1 MTQELDIRTV
11 DTVLAR
17 LEANVVESAIL
28 PPTTWIDAALALT
41 ALLGQEHEKLFLA
54 QQKLAQK
61 KAEIVESGKS
71 VASSNLTV
79 QGSDEW
85 VWMKMQE
92 AKIGRV
98 EEMIRCAKI
107 RARLADSELH
117 A

>member
-1 MTQELDIRTV
+1 MERTV
-11 DTVLAR
+11 DTILAK
-17 LEANVVESAIL
+17 LEEQVVENAIL
-28 PPTTWIDAALALT
+28 PPTTWIDASMALN
-41 ALLGQEHEKLFLA
+41 ALLGDEHDKLFRAQQGLA
-54 QQKLAQK
+54 QR
-61 KAEIVESGKS
+61 KALIVESGKS
-71 VASSNLTV
+71 VASANLTI

-85 VWMKMQE
+85 VDMKIQE